1 MLINSQFTLFEELY
15 SSVTTRIWRAAA
27 VGDGRPVVLKILAED
42 EAQHRSQYAQFQRE
56 FHLMRLLQDVDG
68 VNRAYA
74 LENVND
80 ALMIVCE
87 DIGGRSLAQVLEGG
101 PLAPAVGLPLAV
113 RLADILA
120 GVHAHGV
127 IHKDLTPANVVWNR
141 ATGALRLIDFGIA
154 SQLSQERSG
163 FQSVHELEGTLH
175 YVSPEQ
181 TGRVNRGMDSRSDL
195 YTLGVT
201 LYQLFTGMLPFA
213 GRHGIELL
221 HAHIALAPRPPHQ
234 CNPAVPPLLSDI
246 IMRLMAKN
254 ADDRYQSAA
263 GLAHDL
269 RLCAHALANPAAGPA
284 FALGAH
290 DALGSFRIPGK
301 LYGRERESEAI
312 VAAFE
317 RAATGPVELLLVS
330 GFAGSG
336 KTALVHE
343 VHQPLTQRRGGY
355 IEGKFDQYQRDVPFY
370 AWRMAFEAFCHQL
383 LKEDEASLGIWRE
396 RILRA
401 VDGQGRVLAEVIP
414 SIELVIGPQPPV
426 LDLSGSQALNR
437 LHYVFGA
444 FLQAVCSVQHPLAV
458 FIDDWQW
465 ADAGSLSLLE
475 AVMAQPRMQSL
486 LLICAC
492 RDNETPPSHPFSQA
506 LARLRASAAQVSAI
520 DVQALG
526 GADVQQMVTDTLAG
540 APGSDALARLL
551 YDKTH
556 GNAFFLRQLLTELH
570 GGGLLR
576 YDVARRQWHWREEDI
591 AAMAIAD
598 NVVSLMSAKI
608 GRLPPPVRQALLYA
622 SCIGDRFELGTL
634 AVLLGQP
641 PHDVAG
647 ELEVALQAGVLAPV
661 GQNYRIARQQGHTEG
676 VHYRFVHDRV
686 RQAAYGML
694 GEDTRA
700 RLHHSIARRWLDS
713 WDEAQRRQRI
723 FDIANQYNAGR
734 ALVRDEQE
742 RGELAEVNLE
752 AGKRARAAA
761 AYSSAQAYFTL
772 AIESGPAAVWEQQP
786 ALAMEL
792 YLAAAETAF
801 LAKDYP
807 AMEQWIGEFLARRSA
822 PVERAQALKIRVQAC
837 VAQNRLSDAV
847 DVALHALELL
857 GVPLLR
863 SPHPLRVMGQVMAT
877 KLALRNRSLD
887 DLRALPA
894 MTDPAML
901 AVMDLLGLIL
911 PPAYWISEGLLAL
924 VVCKMV
930 SVSLAHGHSPNA
942 GYGFAW
948 WGITECAMLGN
959 IETGVA
965 YGEFA
970 NDLARRH
977 NLNLQQ
983 PLFFA
988 AWIIHKFRHP
998 LRSTIPMFEETYAL
1012 SLQKGDFEYASYARN
1027 NQMQALFHTACPLPD
1042 LLHRMEQAH
1051 ADLQRFQVGS
1061 SLYWHAIWW
1070 QAAVNFA
1077 HAGESPTV
1085 LNGEA
1090 YRESELLPQHQKAND
1105 ASSLFLLY
1113 SAKLMLAIHFNDG
1126 PQALSTA
1133 RSARQYLKAGVG
1145 MHAFVL
1151 FHFHESLALLLHGD
1165 AGGWAARRRIL
1176 AVVKAN
1182 QRQLQ
1187 RWAHHAPANYRYH
1200 WLLCEA
1206 LLQRFRG
1213 RMEQAWQL
1221 LDDAIDCARE
1231 QGQLHEEALAFEL
1244 AARQFLRQGRE
1255 RLAGHYLRQALLMYE
1270 RWGAEAKVQHL
1281 SGEFAALLATST
1293 LHGDHTV
1300 PVGGRTLSLGGMRT
1314 MRGDATIRS
1323 VRGAGTG
1330 PMAQH
1335 VFDMQAV
1342 TSASQAISKE
1352 IRIADMIRTLLTIV
1366 VEHSG
1371 AQKALLMLR
1380 QGESWRVVASA
1391 DADARSGVGVSVETC
1406 DVPLDSG
1413 AHAMLPVSL
1422 AQYVRRTM
1430 RPQVLQDARQQSIF
1444 SGDTYLQR
1452 ARPRSVLCEPIA
1464 HQGSLL
1470 GMIYLENTLT
1480 VGAFPE
1486 ERLELL
1492 RVLAAQAAISLENA
1506 RLYADMEARVRART
1520 RELAESLETVR
1531 VTGEQVAALL
1541 DNAGQG
1547 FLSFGAD
1554 LVVAPQYSRAC
1565 EAMLGQPP
1573 AGCDAGR
1580 LLFPDDPQYAELLA
1594 DATGRV
1600 LASDDPDRRDVMLS
1614 LLPQEWTRG
1623 GRQLSATY
1631 AVLNNGR
1638 LMVTL
1643 TDVTEERRLAE
1654 QVAAEHGRLK
1664 MVHAAVAE
1672 SAEFLDSVAAFRQF
1686 AAVELPQLLAAP
1698 QPPQALLE
1706 RIYREVHT
1714 YKGVLGQFCF
1724 QHAPQVLH
1732 AAESGLE
1739 TLKDK
1744 GDALTVR
1751 DLAAY
1756 LASLGLAQAIA
1767 DDLAALESV
1776 LGPAFLAGGK
1786 RLSVT
1791 DRQARQME
1799 ALVMRLL
1806 RGEPVDMADAGRQE
1820 LLMIGNLHKVAV
1832 RDALSSHDRTMAAVA
1847 ARQRKLLAPLR
1858 FIDQEPVWLDP
1869 AVCRPFL
1876 RSLAHVFRNAV
1887 AHGIEPP
1894 QQRREAG
1901 KPEAGQITCTIER
1914 REGELT
1920 LEIAD
1925 DGAGIDTSALR
1936 RKALERGLYDSAEL
1950 DAMSAEALLGLVFL
1964 DGVSTVARADQF
1976 SGRGVGLAAVR
1987 AETLKLGGSVTVHSR
2002 PGQGASFR
2010 FRLPL
2015 EALAA
2020 TVASEVLNG

>member
-1 MLINSQFTLFEELY
+1 MQINSQFTLFEELY
-15 SSVTTRIWRAAA
+15 SSVSTRIWRAAA
-27 VGDGRPVVLKILAED
+27 VADGRPVVLKILSDD
-42 EAQHRSQYAQFQRE
+42 EASHHAHYAQFQRE
-56 FHLMRLLQDVDG
+56 FQIMRTLDDVDG
-68 VNRAYA
+68 VNRAHA
-74 LENVND
+74 LEHVND
-80 ALMIVCE
+80 ALMIVSE
-87 DIGGRSLAQVLEGG
+87 DIGGRSLAQLLEGG
-101 PLAPAVGLPLAV
+101 PLALAAGLPLAV

-120 GVHAHGV
+120 GVHAKGV
-127 IHKDLTPANVVWNR
+127 IHKDLTPANIVWNR

-154 SQLSQERSG
+154 SQLDQERSG

-201 LYQLFTGMLPFA
+201 LYHLFTGVLPFA
-213 GRHGIELL
+213 GRTGIELV
-221 HAHIALAPRPPHQ
+221 HAHIALTPKPPHQ
-234 CNPAVPPLLSDI
+234 CNPAIPLPLSDI

-269 RLCAHALANPAAGPA
+269 RLCSEALSDAKASAIPMQG
-284 FALGAH
+284 FTLGAH

-301 LYGRERESEAI
+301 LYGRGREVGAI

-317 RAATGPVELLLVS
+317 RAASGPAELLLVG

-343 VHQPLTQRRGGY
+343 VHQPLTQRHGGY

-370 AWRMAFEAFCHQL
+370 AWRMAFEGFCHQL
-383 LKEDEASLGIWRE
+383 LKEDETVLGRWRE

-401 VDGQGRVLAEVIP
+401 VDGQGKVLAEVIP
-414 SIELVIGPQPPV
+414 SIELVIGTQPDVIP
-426 LDLSGSQALNR
+426 LSGSQALNR

-444 FLQAVCSVQHPLAV
+444 FLLAVCGPQHPLAV

-475 AVMAQPRMQSL
+475 AVMAQPRLESL
-486 LLICAC
+486 LLICAY
-492 RDNETPPSHPFSQA
+492 RDNETPASHPFSQA
-506 LARLRASAAQVSAI
+506 VARLRAVSAPVNLLE
-520 DVQALG
+520 VQALAI
-526 GADVQQMVTDTLAG
+526 ADVQQMVADTLAG
-540 APGSDALARLL
+540 SPGCDTLAQLL

-556 GNAFFLRQLLTELH
+556 GNAFFLRQLLVELH
-570 GGGLLR
+570 GSGALR
-576 YDVARRQWHWREEDI
+576 YDLVGRQWHWREENI
-591 AAMAIAD
+591 AALAIAD

-608 GRLPPPVRQALLYA
+608 ARQPGPVRQALLYA
-622 SCIGDRFELGTL
+622 SCIGDRFELATV
-634 AVLLGQP
+634 AALLGQP
-641 PHDVAG
+641 PHEVAA
-647 ELEVALQAGVLAPV
+647 ELESALQAGILAPV
-661 GQNYRIARQQGHTEG
+661 GVKYRTARQQGHTDG
-676 VHYRFVHDRV
+676 VHYQFVHDRV
-686 RQAAYGML
+686 RQAAHGML
-694 GEDTRA
+694 GEDTRS
-700 RLHHSIARRWLDS
+700 RLHHSIARQWLDS
-713 WDEAQRRQRI
+713 WDDSQRRARI
-723 FDIANQYNAGR
+723 FDIVNQFNAGR
-734 ALVRDEQE
+734 ALVQDGRE

-772 AIESGPAAVWEQQP
+772 AIESGPAAIWEQQP

-807 AMEQWIGEFLARRSA
+807 AMDQWVDEFLARRTA
-822 PVERAQALKIRVQAC
+822 PLERVQALKIQVQAC

-847 DVALHALELL
+847 DVALHALSILDM
-857 GVPLLR
+857 PLQR
-863 SPHPLRVMGQVMAT
+863 TPHQLRVLGQVMST
-877 KLALRNRSLD
+877 KLALRNRSIEQLQ
-887 DLRALPA
+887 ALPA
-894 MTDPAML
+894 MTDPSML

-930 SVSLAHGHSPNA
+930 AVSLSHGHSPNA

-948 WGITECAMLGN
+948 WGITECALLGN
-959 IETGVA
+959 IERGVA
-965 YGEFA
+965 FGEFA

-998 LRSTIPMFEETYAL
+998 LRTTIPMFEETFAL

-1027 NQMQALFHTACPLPD
+1027 NHMQALFHTACPLPD
-1042 LLHRMEQAH
+1042 LLGRMEQAH
-1051 ADLQRFQVGS
+1051 ADLLRFQVGS

-1070 QAAVNFA
+1070 QTAHNFVEPGNA
-1077 HAGESPTV
+1077 PSL

-1090 YRESELLPQHQKAND
+1090 YRESELLPQHQNAND

-1113 SAKLMLAIHFNDG
+1113 SAKLMLAIHFNEG
-1126 PQALSTA
+1126 INALSFA
-1133 RSARQYLKAGVG
+1133 RSTRQYLKAGVG

-1151 FHFHESLALLLHGD
+1151 HHFHESLALLLHST

-1176 AVVKAN
+1176 RVVDGN
-1182 QRQLQ
+1182 QAKLKL
-1187 RWAHHAPANYRYH
+1187 WAHHAPDNYRFH

-1206 LLQRFRG
+1206 LRLKFKG
-1213 RMEQAWQL
+1213 KAEQAWQL
-1221 LDDAIDCARE
+1221 LDQAIDCARA
-1231 QGQLHEEALAFEL
+1231 QGQLHEEALACEI
-1244 AARQFLRQGRE
+1244 AARAFLAQQRE

-1270 RWGAEAKVQHL
+1270 RWGAEAKVLQL
-1281 SGEFAALLATST
+1281 SGEFAGLLATST
-1293 LHGDHTV
+1293 LHGEHTLQA
-1300 PVGGRTLSLGGMRT
+1300 GGRTITLRGGRT
-1314 MRGDATIRS
+1314 IAT
-1323 VRGAGTG
+1323 GA
-1330 PMAQH
+1330 MAQNA
-1335 VFDMQAV
+1335 FDMQAV

-1352 IRIADMIRTLLTIV
+1352 IRIADMVRTLLTIV

-1380 QGESWRVVASA
+1380 QGESWRVVANA
-1391 DADARSGVGVSVETC
+1391 DAGGESGIDVGTC
-1406 DVPLDSG
+1406 DVLLDSG
-1413 AHAMLPVSL
+1413 AQGLLPVSL

-1444 SGDTYLQR
+1444 SGDPYLQK
-1452 ARPRSVLCEPIA
+1452 ARPRSLLCEPIA

-1470 GMIYLENTLT
+1470 GMLYLENTLT

-1547 FLSFGAD
+1547 FLSFGANM
-1554 LVVAPQYSRAC
+1554 VVAPQYSRAC
-1565 EAMLGQPP
+1565 EAMLGQSP
-1573 AGCDAGR
+1573 AGRHAGS
-1580 LLFPDDPQYAELLA
+1580 LLFPSDPHSADLLA
-1594 DATGRV
+1594 DATARV
-1600 LASDDPDRRDVMLS
+1600 LATDDPDRREVMLS
-1614 LLPQEWTRG
+1614 LLPSEWTRE
-1623 GRQLSATY
+1623 GRQLSAAY
-1631 AVLNNGR
+1631 AVLNTGR

-1654 QVAAEHGRLK
+1654 RVAQEHGRLK

-1686 AAVELPQLLAAP
+1686 ARDELPQLLTMP
-1698 QPPQALLE
+1698 LPPQALLE
-1706 RIYREVHT
+1706 RVYREVHT

-1724 QHAPQVLH
+1724 QHAPQALH
-1732 AAESGLE
+1732 VVEGGLE
-1739 TLKDK
+1739 ALKER
-1744 GDALTVR
+1744 GDALTLQGLSDYLGSLSLDHAV
-1751 DLAAY
+1751 AA
-1756 LASLGLAQAIA
+1756 
-1767 DDLAALESV
+1767 DLAALESV
-1776 LGPAFLAGGK
+1776 LGPAFLSGGK

-1799 ALVMRLL
+1799 SLVMQLL
-1806 RGEPVDMADAGRQE
+1806 RGEPVDMAEAGKRE
-1820 LLMIGNLHKVAV
+1820 LLLIGNLHKVAV
-1832 RDALSSHDRTMAAVA
+1832 RDALASHDRTMAAVA
-1847 ARQRKLLAPLR
+1847 ARQRKLLAPVR
-1858 FIDQEPVWLDP
+1858 FVDSEAVWLDP
-1869 AVCRPFL
+1869 AACRPFL

-1887 AHGIEPP
+1887 AHGIEAP
-1894 QQRREAG
+1894 QQRRAAG

-1914 REGELT
+1914 SDDWLT
-1920 LEIAD
+1920 LQIAD
-1925 DGAGIDTSALR
+1925 DGAGIDCAALR
-1936 RKALERGLYDSAEL
+1936 AKARERGLHDDAEL
-1950 DAMSAEALLGLVFL
+1950 EAMGETGLLELVFA
-1964 DGVSTVARADQF
+1964 DGVSTAARADQF

-1987 AETLKLGGSVTVHSR
+1987 VETLKLGGTVAVHSTR
-2002 PGQGASFR
+2002 GQGARFV

-2015 EALAA
+2015 AALAA
-2020 TVASEVLNG
+2020 TVESEVL

>member
-1 MLINSQFTLFEELY
+1 MQINSQFTLFEELY
-15 SSVTTRIWRAAA
+15 SSASTRIWRAAA
-27 VGDGRPVVLKILAED
+27 VADGRPVVLKILSED
-42 EAQHRSQYAQFQRE
+42 EAQHQPHYAQFQRE
-56 FHLMRLLQDVDG
+56 FQIMRTLQEVEG

-80 ALMIVCE
+80 ALMIVSE

-101 PLAPAVGLPLAV
+101 PLAPAAGLPLAV
-113 RLADILA
+113 RLADMLA
-120 GVHAHGV
+120 GVHAQGV
-127 IHKDLTPANVVWNR
+127 IHKDLTPANIVWNR

-154 SQLSQERSG
+154 SQLNQERSA

-181 TGRVNRGMDSRSDL
+181 TGRVNRGIDSRSDL

-201 LYQLFTGMLPFA
+201 LYHLFTGVLPFA
-213 GRHGIELL
+213 GRHGIELV
-221 HAHIALAPRPPHQ
+221 HAHIALAPKPPHL

-246 IMRLMAKN
+246 ILRLMAKN

-269 RLCAHALANPAAGPA
+269 RLCAEAVLDAGGPAAAAVG
-284 FALGAH
+284 FTLGAH
-290 DALGSFRIPGK
+290 DALGNFRIPGK
-301 LYGRERESEAI
+301 LYGRAREIAAI

-317 RAATGPVELLLVS
+317 RAASGPAELLLV
-330 GFAGSG
+330 GGCAGSG

-343 VHQPLTQRRGGY
+343 VHQPLTQRHGGY

-370 AWRMAFEAFCHQL
+370 AWRMAFEGFCQLL
-383 LKEDEASLGIWRE
+383 LKEDEASLARWRE
-396 RILRA
+396 RILGA
-401 VDGQGRVLAEVIP
+401 VDGQGKVLAEVIP
-414 SIELVIGPQPPV
+414 SIELVIGPQPAV
-426 LDLSGSQALNR
+426 LTLSGGQALNR

-444 FLQAVCSVQHPLAV
+444 FLQAVCSARHPLAV

-475 AVMAQPRMQSL
+475 AVMAQPRLQSL
-486 LLICAC
+486 LLICAY
-492 RDNETPPSHPFSQA
+492 RDNETPAAHPFAQA
-506 LARLRASAAQVSAI
+506 LARLRAAHVPLDAI
-520 DVQALG
+520 EVQALTR
-526 GADVQQMVTDTLAG
+526 ADVRQMVSDTLA
-540 APGSDALARLL
+540 ASPHCEALADLL
-551 YDKTH
+551 FERTD

-570 GGGLLR
+570 GSGALR
-576 YDVARRQWHWREEDI
+576 YDLAQRQWRWRDEDI
-591 AAMAIAD
+591 AALAIAD
-598 NVVSLMSAKI
+598 NVVSLMGAKI
-608 GRLPPPVRQALLYA
+608 ARLPGPVRQALLYA
-622 SCIGDRFELGTL
+622 SCIGDRFELATL
-634 AVLLGQP
+634 AALLGQP
-641 PHDVAG
+641 PHEVAA
-647 ELEVALQAGVLAPV
+647 ELEQALQAGIVAPV
-661 GQNYRIARQQGHTEG
+661 GMNYRTARQEGHTDG
-676 VHYRFVHDRV
+676 VHYRFIHDRV

-700 RLHHSIARRWLDS
+700 RLHHLIARQWLDS
-713 WDEAQRRQRI
+713 WSEAQRRQRI
-723 FDIANQYNAGR
+723 FDIANQFNAGR
-734 ALVRDEQE
+734 ALVQDAAE
-742 RGELAEVNLE
+742 RGELAQVNLE

-761 AYSSAQAYFTL
+761 AYSSAQAYFRL
-772 AIESGPAAVWEQQP
+772 AIESAPTAIWEQQP

-807 AMEQWIGEFLARRSA
+807 AMDQWVAEFLAHRSA
-822 PVERAQALKIRVQAC
+822 PVERVQALKIQVQAC

-847 DVALHALELL
+847 DIALHALALL
-857 GVPLLR
+857 GVPLQR
-863 SPHPLRVMGQVMAT
+863 TPHPLRVMAQLVAT
-877 KLALRNRSLD
+877 KLALRNRPISELQQ
-887 DLRALPA
+887 LPA
-894 MTDPAML
+894 MEDPAML

-930 SVSLAHGHSPNA
+930 SVSLAHGYSPNA
-942 GYGFAW
+942 GYGFVW

-977 NLNLQQ
+977 HLNLQQ

-1027 NQMQALFHTACPLPD
+1027 NQMQTLFHTGCPLPE
-1042 LLHRMEQAH
+1042 LLDRMAQAH

-1070 QAAVNFA
+1070 QAARNFA
-1077 HAGESPTV
+1077 THGEAPTV
-1085 LNGEA
+1085 LNGDA

-1126 PQALSTA
+1126 AHALSHA

-1151 FHFHESLALLLHGD
+1151 FHFHESLALLLHSG
-1165 AGGWAARRRIL
+1165 ALGWAAQRRVSR
-1176 AVVKAN
+1176 VVDDNLRK
-1182 QRQLQ
+1182 LKL
-1187 RWAHHAPANYRYH
+1187 WAQHAPDNYRYH

-1206 LLQRFRG
+1206 LRLRLRG
-1213 RMEQAWQL
+1213 RMEQAGRL
-1221 LDDAIDCARE
+1221 LDDAIDCARA
-1231 QGQLHEEALAFEL
+1231 QGQLHEEALACEL
-1244 AARQFLRQGRE
+1244 AARSFLAQQRE

-1270 RWGAEAKVQHL
+1270 RWGAEAKLQQL
-1281 SGEFAALLATST
+1281 SGEFAGLLATST
-1293 LHGDHTV
+1293 LHGDHTL
-1300 PVGGRTLSLGGMRT
+1300 PTGGRTVTLRTARTLGT
-1314 MRGDATIRS
+1314 L
-1323 VRGAGTG
+1323 GTG
-1330 PMAQH
+1330 AMAQH
-1335 VFDMQAV
+1335 AFDMQAV

-1352 IRIADMIRTLLTIV
+1352 IRIADMVRTLLSIV

-1371 AQKALLMLR
+1371 AQRALLMLR
-1380 QGESWRVVASA
+1380 QGDSWRVVASA
-1391 DADARSGVGVSVETC
+1391 DAGAAAGIEVGTC
-1406 DVPLDSG
+1406 DVQLDNDAQG
-1413 AHAMLPVSL
+1413 LLPVSL

-1444 SGDTYLQR
+1444 SGDPYLQR

-1470 GMIYLENTLT
+1470 GILYLENTLT

-1554 LVVAPQYSRAC
+1554 MAVAPQYSRAC
-1565 EAMLGQPP
+1565 ETMLGLAP
-1573 AGCDAGR
+1573 AGRHAGV
-1580 LLFPDDPQYAELLA
+1580 LLFPGDPHNADLLA
-1594 DATGRV
+1594 DATQRV
-1600 LASDDPDRRDVMLS
+1600 LGTDDPDRREVMLS
-1614 LLPQEWTRG
+1614 LLPSEWTRA

-1631 AVLNNGR
+1631 AVLNTGR
-1638 LMVTL
+1638 MMVTL

-1654 QVAAEHGRLK
+1654 QVAAEHGRLQ

-1672 SAEFLDSVAAFRQF
+1672 STEFLDSVAAFRQF
-1686 AAVELPQLLAAP
+1686 VREELPHMLAAQ
-1698 QPPQALLE
+1698 QPPQAVLE
-1706 RIYREVHT
+1706 RVYREVHT

-1732 AAESGLE
+1732 VAESGLE
-1739 TLKDK
+1739 DLKDL
-1744 GDALTVR
+1744 GDRLTLPALA
-1751 DLAAY
+1751 DY
-1756 LASLGLAQAIA
+1756 LASLGLEQAIA
-1767 DDLAALESV
+1767 GDLAALESV

-1791 DRQARQME
+1791 DQQARQME
-1799 ALVMRLL
+1799 SLVMQLL
-1806 RGEPVDMADAGRQE
+1806 RGEPVEMAQDGKRD
-1820 LLMIGNLHKVAV
+1820 LLVIGNLHKVAV

-1847 ARQRKLLAPLR
+1847 TRLRKLLAPLR
-1858 FIDQEPVWLDP
+1858 FIDSETVWLDP
-1869 AVCRPFL
+1869 AACRPFL

-1887 AHGIEPP
+1887 AHGIEAPP
-1894 QQRREAG
+1894 QRRAAG
-1901 KPEAGQITCTIER
+1901 KPDAGQITCSIVR
-1914 REGELT
+1914 SDGWLT

-1925 DGAGIDTSALR
+1925 DGGGIDTAALR
-1936 RKALERGLYDSAEL
+1936 RKARERGLYGDAEL
-1950 DAMSAEALLGLVFL
+1950 AAMDEAVVQDLVFA
-1964 DGVSTVARADQF
+1964 DGLSTAARADQF

-1987 AETLKLGGSVTVHSR
+1987 AETLKLGGTVSVRSV
-2002 PGQGASFR
+2002 PGQGTRFT

-2015 EALAA
+2015 AALAA
-2020 TVASEVLNG
+2020 TVESEVL

>member
-1 MLINSQFTLFEELY
+1 MQINSQFTLFEELY
-15 SSVTTRIWRAAA
+15 SSASTRIWRAAA
-27 VGDGRPVVLKILAED
+27 VADGRPVVLKILSED
-42 EAQHRSQYAQFQRE
+42 EAQHQPHYAQFQRE
-56 FHLMRLLQDVDG
+56 FQIMRALHEVDG
-68 VNRAYA
+68 VNRAHA
-74 LENVND
+74 LESVND
-80 ALMIVCE
+80 ALMIVSE

-101 PLAPAVGLPLAV
+101 PLPPAAGLPLAI

-120 GVHAHGV
+120 GVHAQGV
-127 IHKDLTPANVVWNR
+127 IHKDLTPANIVWNR

-154 SQLSQERSG
+154 SQLNQERSG

-201 LYQLFTGMLPFA
+201 LYHLFTGVLPFG
-213 GRHGIELL
+213 GRHGIELV
-221 HAHIALAPRPPHQ
+221 HAHIALAPKPPHL
-234 CNPAVPPLLSDI
+234 CNPAVPPLLSDV

-269 RLCAHALANPAAGPA
+269 RLCAAALQDGAPAAPA
-284 FALGAH
+284 FTLGAH

-301 LYGRERESEAI
+301 LYGREREIEAI

-317 RAATGPVELLLVS
+317 RAASGPAELLLVG

-343 VHQPLTQRRGGY
+343 VHQPLTQRHGGY

-370 AWRMAFEAFCHQL
+370 AWRMAFEGFCHLL
-383 LKEDEASLGIWRE
+383 LKEDETALARWRE
-396 RILRA
+396 RILGA
-401 VDGQGRVLAEVIP
+401 VDGQGKVLAEVIP
-414 SIELVIGPQPPV
+414 SIELVIGPQPAV
-426 LDLSGSQALNR
+426 IALSGSQALNR

-444 FLQAVCSVQHPLAV
+444 FLQAVCSARHPLAV

-475 AVMAQPRMQSL
+475 AVMAQPRLQSL
-486 LLICAC
+486 LLICAY
-492 RDNETPPSHPFSQA
+492 RDNETPPAHPFAQA
-506 LARLRASAAQVSAI
+506 LARLRAAQVPLDAI
-520 DVQALG
+520 DVQAL
-526 GADVQQMVTDTLAG
+526 ALDDVRQMVSDTLAG
-540 APGSDALARLL
+540 SPGSSAIDALARLL
-551 YDKTH
+551 YDRTH

-570 GGGLLR
+570 GSGALH
-576 YDVARRQWHWREEDI
+576 YDLAQRQWQWREDNI
-591 AAMAIAD
+591 AALAIAD
-598 NVVSLMSAKI
+598 NVVSLMGAKI
-608 GRLPPPVRQALLYA
+608 ARLPGPVRQALLYA
-622 SCIGDRFELGTL
+622 SCIGDRFELATL
-634 AVLLGQP
+634 AALVGQP
-641 PHDVAG
+641 PHEVAA
-647 ELEVALQAGVLAPV
+647 ELEQALQAGIVAPV
-661 GQNYRIARQQGHTEG
+661 GVNYRIARQQGYTDG
-676 VHYRFVHDRV
+676 VHYRFIHDRV

-694 GEDTRA
+694 GEETRA
-700 RLHHSIARRWLDS
+700 RLHYMIARQWLDN
-713 WDEAQRRQRI
+713 WDDEQRRQRI
-723 FDIANQYNAGR
+723 FDIANQLNAGR
-734 ALVRDEQE
+734 VMAHDAAQRS
-742 RGELAEVNLE
+742 ELAEINLQ

-761 AYSSAQAYFTL
+761 AYSSAQAYFKL
-772 AIESGPAAVWEQQP
+772 AIESGPTAIWEQQP

-807 AMEQWIGEFLARRSA
+807 AMDQWVGEFLARRTA
-822 PVERAQALKIRVQAC
+822 PVERVQALKIRVQAC

-857 GVPLLR
+857 GVPLQR
-863 SPHPLRVMGQVMAT
+863 TPHPLRVMGQVMAT
-877 KLALRNRSLD
+877 KLALRNRPISQLQ
-887 DLRALPA
+887 ALPA
-894 MTDPAML
+894 MDDPAML

-930 SVSLAHGHSPNA
+930 SVSLEHGYSPNA
-942 GYGFAW
+942 GYGFSW

-970 NDLARRH
+970 NELARRH

-988 AWIIHKFRHP
+988 AWIVHKFRHP
-998 LRSTIPMFEETYAL
+998 LRTTIPMFEETYAL

-1027 NQMQALFHTACPLPD
+1027 NHMQALFHTACPLPE
-1042 LLHRMEQAH
+1042 LLDRMQQAH

-1070 QAAVNFA
+1070 QAARNFA
-1077 HAGESPTV
+1077 TPGAAPTV
-1085 LNGEA
+1085 LDGDA

-1113 SAKLMLAIHFNDG
+1113 SAKLMLAIHFSDG
-1126 PQALSTA
+1126 AAALSYA

-1151 FHFHESLALLLHGD
+1151 FHFHESLALLLHSD
-1165 AGGWAARRRIL
+1165 THGWAARRRVL
-1176 AVVKAN
+1176 RVVDGN
-1182 QRQLQ
+1182 QRKLAL
-1187 RWAHHAPANYRYH
+1187 WARHAPDNYRYH

-1206 LLQRFRG
+1206 LRLRLKG
-1213 RMEQAWQL
+1213 RIEQAGRL
-1221 LDDAIDCARE
+1221 LDEALDCARA
-1231 QGQLHEEALAFEL
+1231 QGQLHEEALASEL
-1244 AARQFLRQGRE
+1244 AARTFLAQQRE

-1270 RWGAEAKVQHL
+1270 RWGAEAKVQQL
-1281 SGEFAALLATST
+1281 SGEFAGLLATST
-1293 LHGDHTV
+1293 LHGDHTM
-1300 PVGGRTLSLGGMRT
+1300 PAGGRTVTMRT
-1314 MRGDATIRS
+1314 SRTL
-1323 VRGAGTG
+1323 GTG
-1330 PMAQH
+1330 AMAQH
-1335 VFDMQAV
+1335 AFDMQAV

-1352 IRIADMIRTLLTIV
+1352 IRIADMVRTLLTIV

-1371 AQKALLMLR
+1371 AQRALLMLR
-1380 QGESWRVVASA
+1380 QAESWRVVASA
-1391 DADARSGVGVSVETC
+1391 DAGASAGIEVGTC
-1406 DVPLDSG
+1406 DVLLDSDAQG
-1413 AHAMLPVSL
+1413 LLPVSL

-1430 RPQVLQDARQQSIF
+1430 RPQVLQDARQQTIF
-1444 SGDTYLQR
+1444 SGDPYLQR

-1470 GMIYLENTLT
+1470 GILYLENTLT

-1554 LVVAPQYSRAC
+1554 MAVAPQYSRAC
-1565 EAMLGQPP
+1565 EAMLGQAP
-1573 AGCDAGR
+1573 AGRHAGH
-1580 LLFPDDPQYAELLA
+1580 LLFPDDPHSADLLA

-1600 LASDDPDRRDVMLS
+1600 LATDDPDRREVMLS
-1614 LLPQEWTRG
+1614 LLPAEWTRA

-1631 AVLNNGR
+1631 AVLNTGR

-1686 AAVELPQLLAAP
+1686 ARDELPRLLAAEL
-1698 QPPQALLE
+1698 PPQALLE
-1706 RIYREVHT
+1706 RVYREVHT

-1724 QHAPQVLH
+1724 QHAPQALH
-1732 AAESGLE
+1732 VAESGLE
-1739 TLKDK
+1739 DLKELGDELTLQGLSD
-1744 GDALTVR
+1744 
-1751 DLAAY
+1751 Y
-1756 LASLGLAQAIA
+1756 LESLGLEQAVA
-1767 DDLAALESV
+1767 GDLAALESV

-1791 DRQARQME
+1791 DQQARQME

-1806 RGEPVDMADAGRQE
+1806 RGEPVDMAEAGKRE
-1820 LLMIGNLHKVAV
+1820 LLMIGNLHKIAV
-1832 RDALSSHDRTMAAVA
+1832 RDALSSHERTMAAVA
-1847 ARQRKLLAPLR
+1847 ARQRKLLAPVR
-1858 FIDQEPVWLDP
+1858 FIDSETVWLDP
-1869 AVCRPFL
+1869 AACRPFL

-1887 AHGIEPP
+1887 AHGIEAP
-1894 QQRREAG
+1894 QQRRAAG
-1901 KPEAGQITCTIER
+1901 KPEAGQVTCAVER
-1914 REGELT
+1914 GDGWLT
-1920 LEIAD
+1920 VEIAD
-1925 DGAGIDTSALR
+1925 DGGGIDTAALR
-1936 RKALERGLYDSAEL
+1936 RKARERGLHGDAEL
-1950 DAMSAEALLGLVFL
+1950 EAMGESGLLDLVFA
-1964 DGVSTVARADQF
+1964 DGVSTAARADQF

-1987 AETLKLGGSVTVHSR
+1987 AETLKLGGTVTVSSTQ
-2002 PGQGASFR
+2002 GQGTRFT

-2015 EALAA
+2015 AALAA
-2020 TVASEVLNG
+2020 TVESEVL

>member
-1 MLINSQFTLFEELY
+1 MQINSQFTLFEELY
-15 SSVTTRIWRAAA
+15 SSASTRIWRAAA
-27 VGDGRPVVLKILAED
+27 VADGRPVVLKILSED
-42 EAQHRSQYAQFQRE
+42 AAQHQPHYAQFQRE
-56 FHLMRLLQDVDG
+56 FQIMRTLHAVEG
-68 VNRAYA
+68 VNRAYG

-80 ALMIVCE
+80 ALMIVSE

-101 PLAPAVGLPLAV
+101 PLAPVSGLPLAV
-113 RLADILA
+113 RLADMLA
-120 GVHAHGV
+120 GVHAQGV
-127 IHKDLTPANVVWNR
+127 IHKDLTPANIVWNR

-201 LYQLFTGMLPFA
+201 LYHLFTGVLPFA
-213 GRHGIELL
+213 GRHGIELV
-221 HAHIALAPRPPHQ
+221 HAHIALAPKPPHL
-234 CNPAVPPLLSDI
+234 CNPAVPALLSDI

-269 RLCAHALANPAAGPA
+269 RLCAEAVLGAGGPAAAAVG
-284 FALGAH
+284 FTLGAH
-290 DALGSFRIPGK
+290 DALGNFRIPGK
-301 LYGRERESEAI
+301 LYGREREIEAI

-317 RAATGPVELLLVS
+317 RAASGPAELLLVA

-343 VHQPLTQRRGGY
+343 VHQPLTQRHGGY

-370 AWRMAFEAFCHQL
+370 AWRMAFEGFCHLL
-383 LKEDEASLGIWRE
+383 LKEDEASLARWRE
-396 RILRA
+396 RILGA
-401 VDGQGRVLAEVIP
+401 VDGQGKVLAEVIP
-414 SIELVIGPQPPV
+414 SIELVIGTQPGV
-426 LDLSGSQALNR
+426 IALSGSQALNR

-444 FLQAVCSVQHPLAV
+444 FLQAVCSAKHPLAV

-475 AVMAQPRMQSL
+475 AVMAQPRLRSL
-486 LLICAC
+486 LLICAY
-492 RDNETPPSHPFSQA
+492 RDNETPPAHPFAQA
-506 LARLRASAAQVSAI
+506 LARLRAAQVPLDTI
-520 DVQALG
+520 DVQALAIG
-526 GADVQQMVTDTLAG
+526 DVRQMVSDTLA
-540 APGSDALARLL
+540 ASPGCDALARLL
-551 YDKTH
+551 YDRTH
-556 GNAFFLRQLLTELH
+556 GNAFFLRQLLAELH
-570 GGGLLR
+570 GSGALH
-576 YDVARRQWHWREEDI
+576 YDMAQRVWHWREENI
-591 AAMAIAD
+591 AALAIAD
-598 NVVSLMSAKI
+598 NVVSLMSTKI
-608 GRLPPPVRQALLYA
+608 ARLPGPVRQALLYG
-622 SCIGDRFELGTL
+622 SCIGDRFELATL
-634 AVLLGQP
+634 AALLGQP
-641 PHDVAG
+641 PHEVATD
-647 ELEVALQAGVLAPV
+647 LEQALQAGIVAPV
-661 GQNYRIARQQGHTEG
+661 GVNYRTARQQGHTDG
-676 VHYRFVHDRV
+676 VHYRFIHDRV

-694 GEDTRA
+694 GEGTRS
-700 RLHHSIARRWLDS
+700 RLHYLIARQWLDS
-713 WDEAQRRQRI
+713 WDTGQRHRRI
-723 FDIANQYNAGR
+723 FELANQVNAGCTLAQDVGQR
-734 ALVRDEQE
+734 S
-742 RGELAEVNLE
+742 ELAEINLE

-761 AYSSAQAYFTL
+761 AYSSAQAYFRL
-772 AIESGPAAVWEQQP
+772 AIESGPTAIWDLQP

-807 AMEQWIGEFLARRSA
+807 AMDQWAAEFLARRTA
-822 PVERAQALKIRVQAC
+822 PVERVQALKIQVQAC

-857 GVPLLR
+857 GVPLQR
-863 SPHPLRVMGQVMAT
+863 TPNPLRVMGQVMAT
-877 KLALRNRSLD
+877 KLALRKRPISQLQ
-887 DLRALPA
+887 ALPA
-894 MTDPAML
+894 MEDPAML

-930 SVSLAHGHSPNA
+930 SVSLAHGYSPNA
-942 GYGFAW
+942 GYGFSW

-959 IETGVA
+959 IETGVT

-988 AWIIHKFRHP
+988 AWIVHKFRHP
-998 LRSTIPMFEETYAL
+998 LRTTIPMFEETYAL

-1027 NQMQALFHTACPLPD
+1027 NQMQTLFHTAYPLPE
-1042 LLHRMEQAH
+1042 LLDRMERAH

-1070 QAAVNFA
+1070 QAARNFA
-1077 HAGESPTV
+1077 VPGDAPTV
-1085 LNGEA
+1085 LNGDA

-1126 PQALSTA
+1126 PHALSHA

-1151 FHFHESLALLLHGD
+1151 FHFHESLALLLHGE
-1165 AGGWAARRRIL
+1165 AHNWAARRRVL
-1176 AVVKAN
+1176 RVVDGN
-1182 QRQLQ
+1182 QRKLKL
-1187 RWAHHAPANYRYH
+1187 WAQHAPDNYRYH

-1206 LLQRFRG
+1206 LRLRLRG
-1213 RMEQAWQL
+1213 RMEQAGRL
-1221 LDDAIDCARE
+1221 LDEAIDCARA
-1231 QGQLHEEALAFEL
+1231 QGQLHEEALACEL
-1244 AARQFLRQGRE
+1244 AARTFLARQRE

-1270 RWGAEAKVQHL
+1270 RWGAEAKLLHL
-1281 SGEFAALLATST
+1281 SGEFAGLLATST
-1293 LHGDHTV
+1293 LHGEHTL
-1300 PVGGRTLSLGGMRT
+1300 PAGGRTVTMRT
-1314 MRGDATIRS
+1314 TRTL
-1323 VRGAGTG
+1323 GTG
-1330 PMAQH
+1330 AMAQH
-1335 VFDMQAV
+1335 AFDMQAV

-1352 IRIADMIRTLLTIV
+1352 IRIADMVRTLLTIV

-1371 AQKALLMLR
+1371 AQRALLMLR

-1391 DADARSGVGVSVETC
+1391 DAGASNGIEVGTC
-1406 DVPLDSG
+1406 DVLLDSDAQG
-1413 AHAMLPVSL
+1413 LLPVSL

-1444 SGDTYLQR
+1444 SGDPYLQR

-1470 GMIYLENTLT
+1470 GILYLENTLT

-1554 LVVAPQYSRAC
+1554 MAVAAQYSRAC

-1573 AGCDAGR
+1573 AGRHAGS
-1580 LLFPDDPQYAELLA
+1580 LLFPDDPHNAELLS
-1594 DATGRV
+1594 DATQRV
-1600 LASDDPDRRDVMLS
+1600 LATDDPDRRDVMLS
-1614 LLPQEWTRG
+1614 LLPSEWTRG
-1623 GRQLSATY
+1623 DRQLSATY
-1631 AVLNNGR
+1631 AVLNTGR

-1654 QVAAEHGRLK
+1654 QVVAEHGRLK

-1686 AAVELPQLLAAP
+1686 ARDELPQMLAAQ
-1698 QPPQALLE
+1698 QPPQTVLE
-1706 RIYREVHT
+1706 RVYREVHT

-1724 QHAPQVLH
+1724 QRAPQLLH
-1732 AAESGLE
+1732 VAESGLE
-1739 TLKDK
+1739 DLKDL
-1744 GDALTVR
+1744 GDGLTLQGLS
-1751 DLAAY
+1751 DY
-1756 LASLGLAQAIA
+1756 LAPLGLEQALA
-1767 DDLAALESV
+1767 GDLAALESV

-1791 DRQARQME
+1791 DQQARQME
-1799 ALVMRLL
+1799 TLVMRLL
-1806 RGEPVDMADAGRQE
+1806 RGEPVDMGEARKRE

-1832 RDALSSHDRTMAAVA
+1832 RDALSGHDRTMAAVA
-1847 ARQRKLLAPLR
+1847 ARQRKLLAPVR
-1858 FIDQEPVWLDP
+1858 FIDSETVWLDP
-1869 AVCRPFL
+1869 AACRPFL

-1887 AHGIEPP
+1887 AHGIEAPP
-1894 QQRREAG
+1894 QRRAAG
-1901 KPEAGQITCTIER
+1901 KPEAGQITCTIAR
-1914 REGELT
+1914 ADGWLT
-1920 LEIAD
+1920 LDIAD
-1925 DGAGIDTSALR
+1925 DGGGIDTAALR
-1936 RKALERGLYDSAEL
+1936 RKVRERGLHGDAEL
-1950 DAMSAEALLGLVFL
+1950 DAMGDPGLLELVFS
-1964 DGVSTVARADQF
+1964 DGVSTAARADQF

-1987 AETLKLGGSVTVHSR
+1987 AETLKLGGAVFVRSTR
-2002 PGQGASFR
+2002 GQGTRFT

-2015 EALAA
+2015 TALAA
-2020 TVASEVLNG
+2020 TVESEVL